1 MNEKRRFLELDAL
14 RFVAA
19 LMVVFYHFGTRP
31 FYDSVSLI
39 RFAEIPDYLKYNYL
53 AVNLF
58 FMISGFVILLTAQ
71 ARSVSKFAISRAVRL
86 YPAFWICC
94 SLSFSVILLLM
105 HGKIQTSWP
114 RYFMNLT
121 MLNGFVGVGG
131 IDGTYWTLLIE
142 FKFYLLV
149 LGLLWAGCLGRVS
162 YFLGVWFLISIIN
175 FLHPSSIVEYI
186 FIPEYAGYFIAGCC
200 FFLIRQHG
208 WSIYLFVMLVG
219 SFIVGVMYDSL
230 ILIDKSVW
238 YHLEFSLG
246 VLVAILG
253 AFYALF
259 VILISIKENWISPS
273 WAKVLVLGGA
283 ISYPFYLLHDA
294 IGLSM
299 MNAFA
304 PYLPALWV
312 YVATVLGMI
321 LLAWFV
327 HRWGER
333 PLAIWL
339 LAQLISFEQRYERAL
354 RKFLRKGAVADVAG
368 PITK

>member
-1 MNEKRRFLELDAL
+1 
-14 RFVAA
+14 
-19 LMVVFYHFGTRP
+19 
-31 FYDSVSLI
+31 
-39 RFAEIPDYLKYNYL
+39 
-53 AVNLF
+53 
-58 FMISGFVILLTAQ
+58 
-71 ARSVSKFAISRAVRL
+71 
-86 YPAFWICC
+86 
-94 SLSFSVILLLM
+94 
-105 HGKIQTSWP
+105 
-114 RYFMNLT
+114 
-121 MLNGFVGVGG
+121 
-131 IDGTYWTLLIE
+131 
-142 FKFYLLV
+142 
-149 LGLLWAGCLGRVS
+149 
-162 YFLGVWFLISIIN
+162 
-175 FLHPSSIVEYI
+175 
-186 FIPEYAGYFIAGCC
+186 
-200 FFLIRQHG
+200 
-208 WSIYLFVMLVG
+208 MLVG

-238 YHLEFSLG
+238 YHLEFLLG

-283 ISYPFYLLHDA
+283 ISYPLYLLHDA